1 MPPLCRSRSFD
12 HLRSLPAAGA
22 RTPRSL
28 GRSPEGSWVC
38 GSEDYLSRQPVPR
51 REDLPRRR
59 PWLDHGIKTLGV
71 FVPGASE
78 RVARGCSGCRFEVE
92 DEPHIPDRNRSAIS
106 VHDHQD
112 PMPVANVSRPGAEAA
127 EACAALSSKTRPVG
141 SSGPVV
147 SAMVANCTPAQPGE
161 SVSPTHRGRP

>member
-78 RVARGCSGCRFEVE
+78 RVARGCSGCRLEVE
-92 DEPHIPDRNRSAIS
+92 HEPYIPDRNRSAIS
-106 VHDHQD
+106 VHDHQS

-127 EACAALSSKTRPVG
+127 EVGMRCFVVEDETRRFVRAG
-141 SSGPVV
+141 CVCHGGELY
-147 SAMVANCTPAQPGE
+147 AGPAQ
-161 SVSPTHRGRP
+161 